1 MPPRPATFSIVARD
15 PATDAVGVAVHSKFI
30 SVGSVVPFASAD
42 AGAVATQSFANVS
55 YGPDGLDLLREG
67 KGADG
72 VIEELTSADE
82 DAASRQVGIVG
93 RDGSV
98 AAFTGEECF
107 EYAGDI
113 QGENFTVQ
121 GNILEDEATLEAMAA
136 AFESGGTSED
146 DDSDERGSDGFPERL
161 LAALR
166 AGNEAG
172 GDKRGEQSAVLYVAK
187 PEGGY
192 DGGNDRWIDVRVDDH
207 ADPISELERVFKLY
221 DVTLLER
228 EEPNDLRE
236 LSGETVR
243 EVRETLADLGCYEG
257 VVTDGEDDRN
267 GEEVFDERDQ
277 AALEDFRGMNNFE
290 NHSTTVLED
299 AIARGWAETAK
310 TAEMGERRLIDAVW
324 HGLSRLNRR

>member
-15 PATDAVGVAVHSKFI
+15 PETDAVGVAVHSKFI

-42 AGAVATQSFANVS
+42 AGAIATQSFANVA

-67 KGADG
+67 QSAEA
-72 VIEELTSADE
+72 VVEELTAADGE
-82 DAASRQVGIVG
+82 APSRQVGIVG

-107 EYAGDI
+107 EYAGDR
-113 QGENFTVQ
+113 QGEIYTVQ
-121 GNILEDEATLEAMAA
+121 GNILEGEGTIDAMAE
-136 AFESGGTSED
+136 AFEAGSAGGADGTGAD
-146 DDSDERGSDGFPERL
+146 NERSPDGNDGLPERL

-172 GDKRGEQSAVLYVAK
+172 GDRRGEQSAALYVAK

-207 ADPISELERVFKLY
+207 DEPIAELERVFKLY

-228 EEPNDLRE
+228 AEPNDLRE
-236 LSGETVR
+236 LGGETAR
-243 EVRETLADLGCYEG
+243 EVRATFADLGLYDGSEAG
-257 VVTDGEDDRN
+257 GEDSERTFGEADR
-267 GEEVFDERDQ
+267 
-277 AALEDFRGMNNFE
+277 AALEDLRAMNNFE
-290 NHSTTVLED
+290 NHSAAVLED
-299 AIARGWAETAK
+299 AISRGWSDAEGV
-310 TAEMGERRLIDAVW
+310 GEERLIDAVW
-324 HGLSRLNRR
+324 TGFHTERL